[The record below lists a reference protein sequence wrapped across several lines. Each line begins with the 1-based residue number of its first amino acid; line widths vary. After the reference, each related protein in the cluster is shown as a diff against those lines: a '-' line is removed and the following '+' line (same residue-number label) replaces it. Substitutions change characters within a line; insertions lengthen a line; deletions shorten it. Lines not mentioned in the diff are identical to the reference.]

1 MQSLA
6 SLLADGLSELQVEA
20 TPSQLQLLLDF
31 LDLLKKWNRAYN
43 LVADA
48 TDEVLLYR
56 HLLDSI
62 AIAPYLDANCVLDVG
77 SGGGFPGIPLAI
89 LKPQCRFILLDS
101 NGKKTRFLFQV
112 KTILNLSNVDVQNCR
127 VEHYQSDSQ
136 IDIVTCRAF
145 SSLKDTLD
153 KTRSLLKENS
163 HFLAMK
169 GQLPEEELSELGED
183 YQVVGIVKLQLPG
196 GEKMNEAERHLI
208 DIVPRGGFIR

>member
-1 MQSLA
+1 MQALA
-6 SLLADGLSELQVEA
+6 SLLADGLVELQVEA
-20 TPSQLQLLLDF
+20 TSSQQQLLLDF
-31 LDLLKKWNRAYN
+31 LNLLKKWNRAYN

-62 AIAPYLDANCVLDVG
+62 AIAPHLDANCVLDVG

-89 LKPQCRFILLDS
+89 LKPHCRFILLDS
-101 NGKKTRFLFQV
+101 NGKKTRFLFQA
-112 KTILNLSNVDVQNCR
+112 KTNLNLSNVDVQNCR

-153 KTRSLLKENS
+153 KTSSLLNDQS
-163 HFLAMK
+163 RFLAMK
-169 GQLPEEELSELGED
+169 GQLPKEELDELGED
-183 YQVVGIVKLQLPG
+183 YQVAGIVKLQVPG
-196 GEKMNEAERHLI
+196 GDKMDEAERHLI
-208 DIVPRGGFIR
+208 DIVPRSGYIG